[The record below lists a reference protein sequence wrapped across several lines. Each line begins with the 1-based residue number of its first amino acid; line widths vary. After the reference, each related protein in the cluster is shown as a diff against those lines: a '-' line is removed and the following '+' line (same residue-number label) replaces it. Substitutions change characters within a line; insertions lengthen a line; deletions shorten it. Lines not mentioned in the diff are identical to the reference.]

1 MNSRVEQNNSTPAD
15 FAKYALAVLLV
26 IAGIV
31 AYYWFAD
38 LPGAVRALIPLA
50 GIVAGAAVFAMS
62 AKGRDTRNYMSEA
75 RFELRKVI
83 WPTRQETIRATG
95 VILAVVVIMSLLLGL
110 IDFILGGGIKLLLG
124 S

>member
-1 MNSRVEQNNSTPAD
+1 MNSRVENQSSPAD
-15 FAKYALAVLLV
+15 IAKYVAAVLLV
-26 IAGIV
+26 IGSIV
-31 AYYWFAD
+31 AYYWLAN
-38 LPGAVRALIPLA
+38 LPGGVRALIPFA
-50 GIVAGAAVFAMS
+50 GVVAGAAVFALT
-62 AKGRDTRNYMSEA
+62 ARGRDTRNYLSES

-95 VILAVVVIMSLLLGL
+95 VILAVVVLMSLLLGL

>member
-1 MNSRVEQNNSTPAD
+1 MNSRVEQNSSTPAD
-15 FAKYALAVLLV
+15 FAKYALAVVLV

-31 AYYWFAD
+31 AYYWFAQ
-38 LPGAVRALIPLA
+38 LPGAVRALLPIA
-50 GIVAGAAVFAMS
+50 GVVAGAAVFAMS
-62 AKGRDTRNYMSEA
+62 AKGRDTRNYMGEA

-95 VILAVVVIMSLLLGL
+95 VIIVVVILMSLLLGA
-110 IDFILGGGIKLLLG
+110 IDFILGGGIKLLLE

>member
-1 MNSRVEQNNSTPAD
+1 MNSRVEQNTSTPAD
-15 FAKYALAVLLV
+15 IAKYAVSVLLV

-31 AYYWFAD
+31 AYYWFAQ
-38 LPGAVRALIPLA
+38 LPGGVRALLPLA
-50 GIVAGAAVFAMS
+50 GIVAGAALFATS
-62 AKGRDTRNYMSEA
+62 SKGRDTREYMSEA

-83 WPTRQETIRATG
+83 WPTRQETVRATG
-95 VILAVVVIMSLLLGL
+95 VIIVVVILMSLLLGA